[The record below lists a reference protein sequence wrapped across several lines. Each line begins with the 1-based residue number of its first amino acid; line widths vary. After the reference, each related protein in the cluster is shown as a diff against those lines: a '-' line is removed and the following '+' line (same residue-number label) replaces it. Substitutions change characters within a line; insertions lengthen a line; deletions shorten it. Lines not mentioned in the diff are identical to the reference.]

1 VLLRKKLAVLLATAL
16 LLVIGLIFSA
26 PAFAERG
33 GSPNEKACRGQ
44 TVSTLSRI
52 GLPPPEV
59 AGYIGEPNAGG
70 FLSEV
75 KNGDV
80 VVFLT
85 SGAHLGCGDQM
96 LSQAEL
102 RGALIQERPIPH
114 GRN

>member
-1 VLLRKKLAVLLATAL
+1 MLRRKLSVLLATAL
-16 LLVIGLIFSA
+16 LLAIGLVFSA

-33 GSPNEKACRGQ
+33 GTPNEKACRGQ
-44 TVSTLSRI
+44 TVSVLSRI
-52 GLPPPEV
+52 GLPPPEI
-59 AGYIGEPNAGG
+59 AGYIGASNAGG

-85 SGAHLGCGDQM
+85 SGAQLGCGFEM

-102 RGALIQERPIPH
+102 REALIQERPIPH
-114 GRN
+114 GRD